1 VPNDLASVCHRGLAS
16 PTYFLNSRLD
26 IYAVVTSAYMSF
38 RVYFSTCGA
47 PGHRSGTA
55 RWYADVERFHL
66 ESNNICLHANQL
78 ETQMAHRSF
87 AIYFRRA
94 TYLINPNSGR
104 RAILLVLCFAPV
116 VAQAQG
122 SPFDSGLN
130 ALQTL
135 FTGTIAKVASLIA
148 IVIGGYG
155 FAHGEPGAKKALAG
169 VAAGTGIAVLSVNV
183 LSWLWGV

>member
-1 VPNDLASVCHRGLAS
+1 
-16 PTYFLNSRLD
+16 
-26 IYAVVTSAYMSF
+26 
-38 RVYFSTCGA
+38 
-47 PGHRSGTA
+47 
-55 RWYADVERFHL
+55 
-66 ESNNICLHANQL
+66 
-78 ETQMAHRSF
+78 MAHRSF

-94 TYLINPNSGR
+94 THLISPNSCR
-104 RAILLVLCFAPV
+104 RVILLVLCFTPV
-116 VAQAQG
+116 LAQAQG

-135 FTGTIAKVASLIA
+135 FTRTIARVASLIA

-169 VAAGTGIAVLSVNV
+169 VAAGTGIAVLAVNV